1 MKRILQ
7 LFFLMVITASGFT
20 QNLKPIA
27 QKVADQKSK
36 NRNFV
41 KFSPFTKDVASKNA
55 NIYNNEASDV
65 TVMQLK
71 PSELQ
76 TIVNEKPQA
85 MELSFPFEGRE
96 ITVELVK
103 NNILTNDFQV
113 ETDKGIKAYTP
124 GVYYQGIIKGDNTSV
139 VAFSFFDN
147 DVVGVASTNELGNIV
162 LGKAKSSGDFVSYS
176 DYKLKAK
183 NPFTCGAEELPEN
196 QTNKISF
203 DPNKKTSKKLTEN
216 CVRIYFEVGY
226 GPYTQNGSNVTTT
239 TNWVTALF
247 NNIKTLYDNE
257 SVNVAMS
264 SIYVWTSTD
273 PYPTIT
279 NNNGVTPSQVLN
291 AFKTGRPTFNGDLA
305 QLLKNPATTSVAWVN
320 ALCSTNKYSFC
331 GVNSQNL
338 ALPNYS
344 WNIEAMTHELGH
356 NLGSPHT
363 HACAWNGNNTAIDGC
378 GPAAGADEGCD
389 GPLPTITKGTIMSYC
404 HLLQSVGISF
414 ANGFGLQP
422 GDLIRQTIDSKA
434 CMSGDCSKSCD
445 VTLTN
450 MTVANIT
457 ETGATV
463 TITDNTSNAW
473 KYRVSTMEG
482 TIVKSGTISA
492 KVFNI
497 TDLTSNV
504 FYKVE
509 VGTDCSPLY
518 QRSLVILTGDNW
530 CGKIITDTGGDNGN
544 YSNNE
549 NWTKTFY
556 PNDPSQKLKINFTD
570 FDLNEN
576 DYITIRNGTG
586 TSPVFTGAAR
596 LTGAIIPG
604 SYESTHDSGAVTI
617 TFKSGTGLTKP
628 GFKANFSCS
637 ALAVNDVTNSK
648 DVSLSPNPVKNQ
660 FALKGI
666 AKITAVEVY
675 DVSGKLVKQFDGESL
690 SKNTF
695 DVSKLKTGNY
705 VVKIKTANDSFSK
718 NLIKQ

>member
-7 LFFLMVITASGFT
+7 LFFLMVITASGFA

-85 MELSFPFEGRE
+85 MELTFPFEGRE
-96 ITVELVK
+96 ITVELIK

-147 DVVGVASTNELGNIV
+147 DVVGVASTNELGNVV

-196 QTNKISF
+196 QTQNISF
-203 DPNKKTSKKLTEN
+203 DPSKKTSKLTVN
-216 CVRIYFEVGY
+216 CIRIYFEVGNNL
-226 GPYTQNGSNVTTT
+226 YTRNGSNVTTT

-257 SVNVAMS
+257 NVNVAMS
-264 SIYVWTSTD
+264 SIYVWSTTD
-273 PYPTIT
+273 PYPSVSGTVEP
-279 NNNGVTPSQVLN
+279 GDVLS
-291 AFKTGRPTFNGDLA
+291 AFRSGRPTFNGDLA
-305 QLLKNPATTSVAWVN
+305 QLLKYPDTTSVAYVN
-320 ALCSTNKYSFC
+320 SLCTTNKYSFC
-331 GVNSQNL
+331 GLNL
-338 ALPNYS
+338 QSIAVPTYS

-356 NLGSPHT
+356 SLGSPHT

-378 GPAAGADEGCD
+378 GPAAGANEGCN
-389 GPLPTITKGTIMSYC
+389 GPLPTTTKGTIMSYC
-404 HLLQSVGISF
+404 HLVPSVGISF
-414 ANGFGLQP
+414 ANGFGPQP

-445 VTLTN
+445 VTVSAI
-450 MTVANIT
+450 TVAT
-457 ETGATV
+457 VGEASATV
-463 TITDNTSNAW
+463 TVTDNTSTSW
-473 KYRVSTMEG
+473 KYRVSTMDG
-482 TIVKSGTISA
+482 SVVKSGTSST
-492 KVFNI
+492 KVFTI
-497 TDLTSNV
+497 TDLAPNV
-504 FYKVE
+504 YYKVE

-518 QRSLVILTGDNW
+518 QKSLVVLTGDNW
-530 CGKIITDTGGDNGN
+530 CGKIITDTGGENGN

-549 NWTKTFY
+549 SWTKTFY
-556 PNDPSQKLKINFTD
+556 PNDPSQKLTITFTE
-570 FDLNEN
+570 FDLSQG
-576 DYITIRNGTG
+576 DYIIVRNGLSTG
-586 TSPVFTGAAR
+586 VPFQGTITGNTLPPAFV
-596 LTGAIIPG
+596 
-604 SYESTHDSGAVTI
+604 STHASGAVTI